1 MKNIVLIGIMGCGKS
16 TIGKII
22 AKRLNRRFVDLDR
35 EIENDSK
42 MKISDIFATYGEE
55 YFRNLEEKCALK
67 FSKCDDLV
75 ISTGGGIVTKEKA
88 ISYLKENGV
97 VFFVRRD
104 LNKILKINLK
114 NRPLLKNNPGA
125 IFKIMRER
133 KDLYKKYS
141 DFSVHNTKT
150 PKITA
155 EKIIK
160 KYKECVKMENVKL
173 GIIGNPLG
181 HTMSP
186 MIYDLICNLLKIE
199 CDYNVCQI
207 EEFQL
212 ESFIEQAKKENFTG
226 FNVTIP
232 YKQKIMKYLD
242 DIDEFALKCNAVNT
256 VCIRNKKLYGYNT
269 DGEGFL
275 TSFYNDNISVKD
287 KNIAVLGCG
296 GAAFGIVQKLL
307 DEQCGNIGIFCR
319 DIKKAENIIKKDK
332 RKITAF
338 SMENAVLKT
347 DLHKYDILV
356 NTTPL
361 GMKNY
366 KNDFDDFSF
375 LDDFKGVLCD
385 IVYNPIETNLLN
397 QARKRGIITIDGL
410 HMLINQGI
418 LSFEKYT
425 DMHLNKKD
433 LSNSLYE
440 KIKKFL

>member
-16 TIGKII
+16 TIGKIV
-22 AKRLNRRFVDLDR
+22 AKKLNRRFIDLDK
-35 EIENDSK
+35 EIEKDSK
-42 MKISDIFATYGEE
+42 MKINDIFATYGEE

-67 FSKCDDLV
+67 FSKYNDLV
-75 ISTGGGIVTKEKA
+75 ISTGGGIVTKEKS
-88 ISYLKENGV
+88 IGYLKDNGI
-97 VFFVRRD
+97 VFFIRRD
-104 LNKILKINLK
+104 LNKILRSNLN
-114 NRPLLKNNPGA
+114 NRPLLKNNPSA
-125 IFKIMRER
+125 IFKIMKKR

-141 DFSVHNTKT
+141 DFSVQNKKT

-160 KYKECVKMENVKL
+160 KYNDCMKMENVKL

-186 MIYDLICNLLKIE
+186 KIYELICKYLNIE

-207 EEFQL
+207 EESQL
-212 ESFIEQAKKENFTG
+212 ESFIEKAKNENFIG

-232 YKQKIMKYLD
+232 YKQKIIKYLD
-242 DIDEFALKCNAVNT
+242 DIDEFALKCDAVNT
-256 VCIRNKKLYGYNT
+256 VCIKDKKLYGYNT

-275 TSFYNDNISVKD
+275 ASFYNENIYVKH

-307 DEQCGNIGIFCR
+307 DEHCGNIGIFCR
-319 DIKKAENIIKKDK
+319 DTKKAENIIKKDK
-332 RKITAF
+332 RKIKAF
-338 SMENAVLKT
+338 SMENDVLKSN
-347 DLHKYDILV
+347 LHKYDILI

-366 KNDFDDFSF
+366 NNDFYDFSF

-397 QARKRGIITIDGL
+397 EAKKRGITTIDGL

-425 DMHLNKKD
+425 ELCLDKKV
-433 LSNSLYE
+433 LSDSLYE